1 MKIIDISLPVETDML
16 HWGRKPEVTIV
27 ESIAG
32 GEASNVTRWLLGAH
46 TGTHVDAPLHFRDG
60 AMPLDQVPLE
70 ILVGPA
76 RVVDLTHV
84 RGSVTAADLAA
95 AGLTGCER
103 VLLKTSNSE
112 GPLKRKEKAE
122 AWVGVTPDAA
132 QWLVD
137 NGVRLIAVDYLTA
150 ESYQHTHDW
159 GAHQVLLG
167 ADVIILENVVL
178 DHVEPGDY
186 ELYCLPIK
194 LVGAEAAFA
203 RSILVARG

>member
-1 MKIIDISLPVETDML
+1 ML

>member
-60 AMPLDQVPLE
+60 ATPVDQVPLE

-76 RVVDLTHV
+76 RVVDMTHV
-84 RGSVTAADLAA
+84 RGSVTAEELAAADLA
-95 AGLTGCER
+95 GCER
-103 VLLKTSNSE
+103 VLLKTSNSA

-132 QWLVD
+132 RWLVD
-137 NGVRLIAVDYLTA
+137 HGVRLIAVDYLTA

-159 GAHQVLLG
+159 GAHHVLLG

-194 LVGAEAAFA
+194 LAGAEAAFA

>member
-32 GEASNVTRWLLGAH
+32 GEASNVTRWLLGTH

-60 AMPLDQVPLE
+60 ATPVDQVPLE
-70 ILVGPA
+70 TLVGPA
-76 RVVDLTHV
+76 RVVDMTHV
-84 RGSVTAADLAA
+84 RGAVTAEDLTAADLD
-95 AGLTGCER
+95 GCER
-103 VLLKTSNSE
+103 VLLKTSNSA

-122 AWVGVTPDAA
+122 TWVGVTPDAA
-132 QWLVD
+132 QWLVGH
-137 NGVRLIAVDYLTA
+137 GVRLIAVDYLTA

-159 GAHQVLLG
+159 GAHHVLLG
-167 ADVIILENVVL
+167 ADVVILENVVL
-178 DHVEPGDY
+178 DHVEPGGY

-194 LVGAEAAFA
+194 LAGAEAAFA
-203 RSILVARG
+203 RAILVARD